1 MSDRDGQ
8 DTFLFQWGGRK
19 FILSVGTALIATL
32 LVWFEKID
40 GTVFATVILATV
52 GAFITGNVVATLA
65 DRSGMVAPSKRPTKR
80 EAEIVTTTTETK
92 VEK

>member
-65 DRSGMVAPSKRPTKR
+65 ESKVKNGMGPQARR